1 MTVNDWVLTSLLFTQ
16 LATCWK
22 LLFLKL
28 GSLFIHLANRWKF
41 GSLFTQLAT
50 CWKKWSLFTQLAT
63 CWKKWP
69 LFTQMATCWKLLFES
84 KGHSEFKQ
92 LATRWKLGSLLQTT
106 GNLLKVRLI
115 FYTTGNFLKVR
126 ITSSHNWKLVKGS
139 HLHTTDCTCWK
150 LGSQLVKSK
159 GHFFTQLPTC

>member
-1 MTVNDWVLTSLLFTQ
+1 MIEFWHPYSSHNWQ
-16 LATCWK
+16 LVESYF
-22 LLFLKL
+22 FLKL
-28 GSLFIHLANRWKF
+28 GSLFIQLATRWKL

-115 FYTTGNFLKVR
+115 FYTTGNFLKIR
-126 ITSSHNWKLVKGS
+126 ITSSHNWKLVTGS
-139 HLHTTDCTCWK
+139 LLHTTDCTCWK
-150 LGSQLVKSK
+150 LGSLLVKSK